1 MPLILVTLIAV
12 LFSATGMYAYAQV
25 QVSEHTF
32 TRDPENLDS
41 PVYTTEPAAGDLRM
55 RVTFPLSRL
64 VEAMDSQVP
73 AVFYEASENQR
84 LIPYWSIDE
93 IDMRVNFRAERL
105 GPALVNLFGSH
116 VEVIQPA
123 RLFVT
128 GQAPDVE
135 ETETRDFILA
145 SRYALTLGED
155 WQIRLD
161 EVEPPRVLGLHAPRL
176 FASVAPDMSA
186 LTLWL
191 NQDLAANLT
200 EGLNREVN
208 KSGGMRALIKALVT
222 DMAVEQ
228 KLSDGQIWPRMGI
241 RQAHLVAQRLDR
253 QKTEFDLVLTLDQSV
268 ATTDLPPLRASTKV
282 ATPLEVPFTFSA
294 SVAELAGL
302 LTANERQLDAAGGSL
317 QVNKIK
323 ILRPHGDAMLVKVDA
338 TDINP
343 GGHQFKKRGTFHIL
357 ARVAFNSETK
367 TIRFSGATMPETD
380 NQLSF
385 ALQGRSW
392 LQSDELASGLVS
404 GLEGIARQGVASAL
418 VEQIQGRMNRT
429 QTLPSGQLTWALEG
443 FTFRSV
449 PTTYSDTSVAA
460 NFRARLNALVSVE
473 L

>member
-25 QVSEHTF
+25 QISEHTF
-32 TRDPENLDS
+32 TRNPDAAAS
-41 PVYTTEPAAGDLRM
+41 PAYITQPAAGDVRM
-55 RVTFPLSRL
+55 RVTFPLKRL
-64 VEAMDSQVP
+64 VTAMDVRIP

-84 LIPYWSIDE
+84 LTPYWSIDE
-93 IDMRVNFRAERL
+93 IDMRINFRAERL

-116 VEVIQPA
+116 VEIIQPA

-145 SRYALTLGED
+145 SRYAITLGED
-155 WQIRLD
+155 WHITLG

-176 FASVAPDMSA
+176 FASVSPDMSA

-191 NQDLAANLT
+191 NEDLAANLT
-200 EGLNREVN
+200 QGLNQELN
-208 KSGGMRALIKALVT
+208 KSGGLRALVENFAQEFG
-222 DMAVEQ
+222 VEQ
-228 KLSDGQIWPRMGI
+228 TLSDGQIWPRLGLSE
-241 RQAHLVAQRLDR
+241 AFLVAQRIDR
-253 QKTEFDLVLTLDQSV
+253 QQTEFDLVLTLNQDE
-268 ATTDLPPLRASTKV
+268 AGEALPPLLPQQT
-282 ATPLEVPFTFSA
+282 TPKILEVPFTLSA

-302 LTANERQLDAAGGSL
+302 LTENERGMAVDDGFL

-357 ARVAFNSETK
+357 ARVAFNPETQ
-367 TIRFSGATMPETD
+367 TIRFGDATMPNTD

-385 ALQGRSW
+385 ALQGRGW
-392 LQSDELASGLVS
+392 LQSDTLANGLVS
-404 GLEGIARQGVASAL
+404 GLEGISRKDAAGAL
-418 VEQIQGRMNRT
+418 ITQIQTRMNRD
-429 QTLPSGQLTWALEG
+429 QTLPSGQMTWVLEDLS
-443 FTFRSV
+443 FRSV
-449 PTTYSDTSVAA
+449 PTTYGDTWVAA
-460 NFRARLNALVSVE
+460 NFRARLNTLLKVE